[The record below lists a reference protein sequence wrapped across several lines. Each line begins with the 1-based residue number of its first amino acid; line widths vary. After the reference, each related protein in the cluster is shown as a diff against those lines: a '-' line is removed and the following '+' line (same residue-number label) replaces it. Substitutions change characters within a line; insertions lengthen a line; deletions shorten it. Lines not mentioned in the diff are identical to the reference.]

1 MPSYEFS
8 GLNKQQKMQR
18 GVVNAES
25 IQEAKAKVKKLG
37 LVHISVREDRATA
50 KAEKDASQVK
60 IDTGI
65 NLPLKQKLDFILTL
79 RTLVKTGVPIIE
91 ALIFMENNA
100 DNKKTRALSN
110 NLRQLVLKGATFA
123 EAANKFTACFDNISR
138 GLIRAG
144 EESGELD
151 MTLDRLVELMK
162 KQAALKKKVI
172 GVMTYPAIVVTLAF
186 LVVLVMLI
194 VVFPSFKDLYANLGA
209 ELPVPTKICM
219 GAGEF
224 MKKNWHI
231 TLIGIIAFISAIISL
246 FRWEVS
252 KRIIDKYVLEIPVL
266 SKFVQF
272 VELSNFISVLLVV
285 YEAGIPLVDC
295 FYMGNLTIKNFTMN
309 EAVNKATKLIQQ
321 GTQVSSAMKTTKVF
335 PNMVLFMIST
345 GEQSGNL
352 EEMLRQIGEYIDNTL
367 AEVID
372 LLTSLM
378 EPLLMVVIG
387 GLVLFLALALYLPMF
402 QTYAHI

>member
-50 KAEKDASQVK
+50 KAEKEASQVK

-123 EAANKFTACFDNISR
+123 EAANKFTACFDHISR

>member
-1 MPSYEFS
+1 M
-8 GLNKQQKMQR
+8 
-18 GVVNAES
+18 
-25 IQEAKAKVKKLG
+25 
-37 LVHISVREDRATA
+37 
-50 KAEKDASQVK
+50 
-60 IDTGI
+60 
-65 NLPLKQKLDFILTL
+65 
-79 RTLVKTGVPIIE
+79 
-91 ALIFMENNA
+91 
-100 DNKKTRALSN
+100 
-110 NLRQLVLKGATFA
+110 
-123 EAANKFTACFDNISR
+123 
-138 GLIRAG
+138 IRAG

>member
-8 GLNKQQKMQR
+8 GLDKQQKMQR

>member
-25 IQEAKAKVKKLG
+25 IQDAKAKVKKLG

-50 KAEKDASQVK
+50 KAEKEASQVK

-231 TLIGIIAFISAIISL
+231 TLIGIIAFVSAFISL

>member
-25 IQEAKAKVKKLG
+25 IQDAKAKVKKLG

-50 KAEKDASQVK
+50 KAEKEASQVK

>member
-8 GLNKQQKMQR
+8 GIDKQQKMQR

>member
-50 KAEKDASQVK
+50 KAEKEASQVK

>member
-1 MPSYEFS
+1 MKLKIMPSYEFS

-194 VVFPSFKDLYANLGA
+194 VVFPSF
-209 ELPVPTKICM
+209 
-219 GAGEF
+219 
-224 MKKNWHI
+224 
-231 TLIGIIAFISAIISL
+231 
-246 FRWEVS
+246 
-252 KRIIDKYVLEIPVL
+252 
-266 SKFVQF
+266 
-272 VELSNFISVLLVV
+272 
-285 YEAGIPLVDC
+285 
-295 FYMGNLTIKNFTMN
+295 
-309 EAVNKATKLIQQ
+309 
-321 GTQVSSAMKTTKVF
+321 
-335 PNMVLFMIST
+335 
-345 GEQSGNL
+345 
-352 EEMLRQIGEYIDNTL
+352 
-367 AEVID
+367 
-372 LLTSLM
+372 
-378 EPLLMVVIG
+378 
-387 GLVLFLALALYLPMF
+387 
-402 QTYAHI
+402 

>member
-219 GAGEF
+219 GTGEF

>member
-8 GLNKQQKMQR
+8 GLDKQQKMQR

-25 IQEAKAKVKKLG
+25 LQEAKAKVKKLG

-50 KAEKDASQVK
+50 KAEKESNQVK

-172 GVMTYPAIVVTLAF
+172 GVMTYPAIVIVLAF

-209 ELPVPTKICM
+209 ELPLPTKICM

-231 TLIGIIAFISAIISL
+231 TILGIAAFVTSFIYI
-246 FRWEVS
+246 FKWEVS
-252 KRIIDKYVLEIPVL
+252 RRIIDKYVLEVPVL
-266 SKFVQF
+266 NRFVQF

-295 FYMGNLTIKNFTMN
+295 FYMGNMTIKNFTMN

-321 GTQVSSAMKTTKVF
+321 GTQVSTAMKTTKVF

-352 EEMLRQIGEYIDNTL
+352 EEMLKQIGEYIDNTL

>member
-172 GVMTYPAIVVTLAF
+172 WVMTYPAIVVTLAF

>member
-387 GLVLFLALALYLPMF
+387 GLVIFLALALYLPMF